1 MSMTPKREWKEPVP
15 VTAVHLV
22 RIGDHVI
29 VNVEVGGQWVEII
42 REHHEGSFSH
52 ICEAGGIQARIAHDG
67 HVQG

>member
-1 MSMTPKREWKEPVP
+1 MSMTPKREWKEPMP

-52 ICEAGGIQARIAHDG
+52 ICEAGGIRARIAANAFVG
-67 HVQG
+67 